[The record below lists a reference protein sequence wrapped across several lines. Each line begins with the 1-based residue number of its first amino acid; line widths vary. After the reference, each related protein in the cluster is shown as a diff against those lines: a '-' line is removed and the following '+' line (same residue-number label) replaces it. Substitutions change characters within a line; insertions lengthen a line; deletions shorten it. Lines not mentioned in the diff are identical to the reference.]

1 MFMTIRDLFSAKDD
15 FAPSTILVVDDEEP
29 IRRMMEKVL
38 GQCKHSILNASSGA
52 EALAVC
58 EQSAGA
64 LQLVVTDV
72 TMPGVSGFDLAERIA
87 ERWPGIKI
95 LFVSGLTNDCGTR
108 RRLCGRPLLQKPFT
122 HDDLTKKVH
131 ELLSAALSRN

>member
-1 MFMTIRDLFSAKDD
+1 MAIRNLFSAKED

-29 IRRMMEKVL
+29 MRRMMEKVL
-38 GQCKHSILNASSGA
+38 GQCKYSILNASSGA

-58 EQSAGA
+58 EQSAGT
-64 LQLVVTDV
+64 LHLVVTDV
-72 TMPGVSGFDLAERIA
+72 TMPGVNGFDLAERIA

-108 RRLCGRPLLQKPFT
+108 RRLCGRPMLQKPFT
-122 HDDLTKKVH
+122 RDDLTRKVH

>member
-1 MFMTIRDLFSAKDD
+1 MPITDLFSAKEDS
-15 FAPSTILVVDDEEP
+15 APSTILVVDDEEP
-29 IRRMMEKVL
+29 IRRMMEKAL
-38 GQCKHSILNASSGA
+38 GQCRHSILHASSGA

-58 EQSAGA
+58 EQSGGA
-64 LQLVVTDV
+64 LHLVVTDV
-72 TMPGVSGFDLAERIA
+72 TMPGGDGFDLAERIA

-95 LFVSGLTNDCGTR
+95 LFVSGLANDCVTR

-122 HDDLTKKVH
+122 RDDLTKKVH

>member
-1 MFMTIRDLFSAKDD
+1 MAIRNLFSAKED

-29 IRRMMEKVL
+29 MRRMMEKVL
-38 GQCKHSILNASSGA
+38 GQCKYSILNASSGA

-58 EQSAGA
+58 EQSAGT
-64 LQLVVTDV
+64 LHLVVTDV
-72 TMPGVSGFDLAERIA
+72 TMPGVNGFDLAERIA

-108 RRLCGRPLLQKPFT
+108 RRLCGRPMLQKP
-122 HDDLTKKVH
+122 LY
-131 ELLSAALSRN
+131 A

>member
-72 TMPGVSGFDLAERIA
+72 TMPGVNGFDLAERGVDGA
-87 ERWPGIKI
+87 GVRAV
-95 LFVSGLTNDCGTR
+95 LGLE
-108 RRLCGRPLLQKPFT
+108 PMP
-122 HDDLTKKVH
+122 HDH
-131 ELLSAALSRN
+131 ALHSR